1 MPGRR
6 GNDGGEGTPIE
17 ELDVVNFSSESGDED
32 RLPWLEAVE
41 EDDEGSGPSLAKLI
55 GAVVIGLAAIGL
67 IVGGLFWLGNRD
79 RGEADGTLIAAPEGD
94 YKVRPEATGGMNVA
108 GEGDTAYA
116 ASEGDQPQ
124 GQINTNALAET
135 PVARPAPQPAPAQ
148 PQQQAQPQRPAQPAP
163 QPQRPAPAPAP
174 APSGGGAS
182 IQLGAFSSQAS
193 ATRAWTALSGRFRY
207 LSPLS
212 HSVVP
217 VQAGGRTLYRLRAG
231 GPGAADICRRLR
243 VAGEDCSVVG

>member
-1 MPGRR
+1 MPRRR
-6 GNDGGEGTPIE
+6 GNDEGEGTPIE
-17 ELDVVNFSSESGDED
+17 ELDVVNFSSESSDED

-41 EDDEGSGPSLAKLI
+41 EEDEGGGPSLAKLI

-94 YKVRPEATGGMNVA
+94 YKVRPDEPGGMNVA
-108 GEGDTAYA
+108 GEGDTAFA
-116 ASEGDQPQ
+116 ASEGAQPE
-124 GQINTNALAET
+124 GRINTNALAEA
-135 PVARPAPQPAPAQ
+135 PMAPRAAQPQPAPARPQ
-148 PQQQAQPQRPAQPAP
+148 PQAPAAQP
-163 QPQRPAPAPAP
+163 QPQRPAPAPAG
-174 APSGGGAS
+174 AGGS

-207 LSPLS
+207 LSPLG

-217 VQAGGRTLYRLRAG
+217 VQAGGRTLYRLRAS